1 MSTSPYLSIGD
12 KRWLSRVSFGNL
24 KISKTKAKS
33 VSVFEKLPDG
43 SSRILQL
50 QVPWTNTFGAQKQT
64 FDDSKEKYSMTLI
77 FPSGG
82 EDAELQ
88 KSVENLGEFENLMKG
103 QAEQNS
109 MDWFNKKMTPE
120 IINAFMVPT
129 LRYSKDG
136 TKGPYFQVKMPYWEN
151 EFKVEVFNQR
161 HELIF
166 PNSNPNQVDS
176 IISLVPRGKVAVIL
190 ECGGIWMA
198 GGKFG
203 STWKAKQ
210 ILVEETKQLL
220 GVGKCQISYAPAEI
234 AAPIS
239 PARASPAAPAAA
251 PAAAAEAPAA
261 AEVEAPDSDE
271 ERDPFAE
278 PENAKEE
285 LSEPPMKGK
294 KKVVKK
300 N

>member
-1 MSTSPYLSIGD
+1 MSSPYLSIGD

-24 KISKTKAKS
+24 KVSKTKAKS

-82 EDAELQ
+82 DGDAELQ
-88 KSVENLGEFENLMKG
+88 KAVENLGDFENLMKG

-151 EFKVEVFNQR
+151 EFKLEVFNQK

-166 PNSNPNQVDS
+166 PNTNPNQVDS
-176 IISLVPRGKVAVIL
+176 IIALVPRGKVAVIL

-234 AAPIS
+234 SHAP
-239 PARASPAAPAAA
+239 
-251 PAAAAEAPAA
+251 AEAPAA
-261 AEVEAPDSDE
+261 AAAAAAEDVEAPDSEE

-285 LSEPPMKGK
+285 PTEAPMKGK
-294 KKVVKK
+294 KKVVKR